1 MLKNVI
7 LKYKSLHLPP
17 HILAIRLFNQF
28 INKAKKKK
36 QVEQLKNGNY
46 INPTKNI
53 KLKNGPFYQKE
64 INISELKNELIDYL
78 NSQYINH
85 FFDYL
90 GSGWVN
96 LNKTEKTNKSAF
108 KSTNPL
114 LNHVSKDYKF
124 IDWQR
129 DFKNDFKF
137 DVSQTFLEVKFTKG
151 ADVKVP
157 WELSR
162 LQFLPRLAIFS
173 IAKPE
178 VLSQNIIEFKNVV
191 FDFEINN
198 PVGFGVN
205 WVSPMDVAIR
215 LANIGLAF
223 DLFCTQDKNL
233 KNETTFCQTL
243 ATHFYQGAKFI
254 FNNLENK
261 QGRTGN
267 HYIFNLLG
275 LLTANKY
282 LQESDETKRWYE
294 FAKNELGKE
303 IQKQF
308 YQDGFNAEASSAYH
322 FFTSEA
328 VFVAIY
334 FLEERDR
341 LELFQKNESLI
352 SAIIS
357 ASNAIL
363 KSDYTIPQI
372 GDNDSGKLFNLTP
385 NGELSEVNELK
396 ENYLNLKKFESFK
409 NEEFDE
415 NLLLQT
421 NYFGMVKGLFGGSIS
436 KSKASLLEQ
445 SLFST
450 IGEINSSI
458 NGSEEISNSFKPLKF
473 KQEKL
478 FLFADYSNINI
489 DVEAKWQN
497 FPKTGWTIFKTENLY
512 LHFNYADEKIKNHGW
527 RHKHNDILNL
537 ELEIDSKP
545 ILQDPGS
552 FVYTSNIEKRNYFRS
567 TQVHNVPMVNGLE
580 QNRYLNDLAGVFNM
594 VRDSKTELLEISNRK
609 LIAQLITQNTTF
621 IRSIEIKEEGIL
633 VTDFCNRK
641 FVQNFNASKY
651 FSPGYGKLT
660 KSNNPKF

>member
-243 ATHFYQGAKFI
+243 ATHF
-254 FNNLENK
+254 
-261 QGRTGN
+261 
-267 HYIFNLLG
+267 
-275 LLTANKY
+275 
-282 LQESDETKRWYE
+282 
-294 FAKNELGKE
+294 
-303 IQKQF
+303 
-308 YQDGFNAEASSAYH
+308 
-322 FFTSEA
+322 
-328 VFVAIY
+328 
-334 FLEERDR
+334 
-341 LELFQKNESLI
+341 
-352 SAIIS
+352 
-357 ASNAIL
+357 
-363 KSDYTIPQI
+363 
-372 GDNDSGKLFNLTP
+372 
-385 NGELSEVNELK
+385 
-396 ENYLNLKKFESFK
+396 
-409 NEEFDE
+409 
-415 NLLLQT
+415 
-421 NYFGMVKGLFGGSIS
+421 
-436 KSKASLLEQ
+436 
-445 SLFST
+445 
-450 IGEINSSI
+450 
-458 NGSEEISNSFKPLKF
+458 
-473 KQEKL
+473 
-478 FLFADYSNINI
+478 
-489 DVEAKWQN
+489 
-497 FPKTGWTIFKTENLY
+497 
-512 LHFNYADEKIKNHGW
+512 
-527 RHKHNDILNL
+527 
-537 ELEIDSKP
+537 
-545 ILQDPGS
+545 
-552 FVYTSNIEKRNYFRS
+552 
-567 TQVHNVPMVNGLE
+567 
-580 QNRYLNDLAGVFNM
+580 
-594 VRDSKTELLEISNRK
+594 
-609 LIAQLITQNTTF
+609 
-621 IRSIEIKEEGIL
+621 
-633 VTDFCNRK
+633 
-641 FVQNFNASKY
+641 
-651 FSPGYGKLT
+651 
-660 KSNNPKF
+660 

>member
-17 HILAIRLFNQF
+17 HILAIRIFNQF
-28 INKAKKKK
+28 IYKAKKGK
-36 QVEQLKNGNY
+36 QIKQLKNGDY

-78 NSQYINH
+78 NSQYLNH

-96 LNKTEKTNKSAF
+96 LNKNGGLKKFSI
-108 KSTNPL
+108 STYNPL
-114 LNHVSKDYKF
+114 LDEISTNYKF

-129 DFKNDFKF
+129 DFKNDFTF
-137 DVSQTFLEVKFTKG
+137 DVSQTFLEVKVPKG

-173 IAKPE
+173 IAKPK
-178 VLSQNIIEFKNVV
+178 VLSQNINEFKNIV

-233 KNETTFCQTL
+233 KSDPTFCQTL

-254 FNNLENK
+254 FKNLENK

-267 HYIFNLLG
+267 HYIFNLVG

-294 FAKNELGKE
+294 FAKYELDKE

-308 YQDGFNAEASSAYH
+308 YQDGFNVEASSAYH

-334 FLEERDR
+334 FLEESDR
-341 LELFQKNESLI
+341 LKLFQNNNSLI

-357 ASNAIL
+357 ASNTIL
-363 KSDYTIPQI
+363 KSDNTIPQI

-385 NGELSEVNELK
+385 NGDFLEVNELK
-396 ENYLNLKKFESFK
+396 EIYLNLKNFDSLK
-409 NEEFDE
+409 NKEFDE

-421 NYFGMVKGLFGGSIS
+421 NYFGMVKGLFGNSVS
-436 KSKASLLEQ
+436 KSKASTLEQ
-445 SLFST
+445 SLFSI
-450 IGEINSSI
+450 IGEISPAIKASK
-458 NGSEEISNSFKPLKF
+458 EISNSFKPLKF

-478 FLFADYSNINI
+478 FLFADYSDIKI
-489 DVEAKWQN
+489 KIEAKWQI
-497 FPKTGWTIFKTENLY
+497 FPNAGWAIFKTENLF
-512 LHFNYADEKIKNHGW
+512 LHFNFADEKIKNHGW

-537 ELEIDSKP
+537 ELEIVSKP
-545 ILQDPGS
+545 VLQDPGS

-567 TQVHNVPMVNGLE
+567 TQVHNVPMVKGLE

-594 VRDSKTELLEISNRK
+594 VRDSKTKLLEISTRK
-609 LIAQLITQNTTF
+609 IIAQLITQNTTF
-621 IRSIEIKEEGIL
+621 IRCVEIKEEGIL

-641 FVQNFNASKY
+641 FVQNFSASEY

-660 KSNNPKF
+660 KARNPKF